1 MSGLAFAPLESETVA
16 AQIQRRLEE
25 AIYTGQLRPGQR
37 LIETDLAEALQVS
50 RASFREALRLL
61 QSKGLVV
68 NTHRRGTFV
77 AALSATDVRELYTLR
92 LLLEVYAIRHVA
104 EHRDGA
110 LLDRLQELVN
120 ELQQKAGRRD
130 HLGIVDLDLEI
141 HRSICAASGNRKLLE
156 MWGDLV
162 APSRALLLTKYRL
175 FDDSPD
181 ITLGHQRLVDAIRDR
196 DPDRAEQLLRSHI
209 VDTWEEVLRALAQEE
224 AGGNGLG
231 GNDGTVG

>member
-1 MSGLAFAPLESETVA
+1 MGGIAFAPLESETVA
-16 AQIQRRLEE
+16 AQVQRRLEE
-25 AIYTGQLRPGQR
+25 AIYSGQLKPGQR
-37 LIETDLAEALQVS
+37 LIEADLAEALQVS

-77 AALSATDVRELYTLR
+77 AELSANDVRDLYNLR
-92 LLLEVYAIRHVA
+92 LVLEVFAIRHAA
-104 EHRDGA
+104 EHRDD
-110 LLDRLQELVN
+110 LLLNRLQELVGD
-120 ELQQKAGRRD
+120 LHQRAVRRD

-141 HRSICAASGNRKLLE
+141 HRAICAATGNRKLLE

-196 DPDRAEQLLRSHI
+196 DSDRAEALLRSHI
-209 VDTWEEVLRALAQEE
+209 VDTWEEVLHALATEKAT
-224 AGGNGLG
+224 AGSTG
-231 GNDGTVG
+231 GDDGGQG